1 MAKNKNTG
9 LGRGLEAIFL
19 ENSVDESGSVSMLR
33 LSDIEPNPDQPR
45 REFDHAALEE
55 LASSIATNGIIQPIV
70 VRSAGIDGYY
80 QIIAGERRWRAA
92 KMAGLTEVPVVIMEV
107 DDKKA
112 AQVALIENIQR
123 EDLNGMEAAK
133 AFRNI
138 MDSHEMTQE
147 ELSVALG
154 KSRSLV
160 ANTLRLLDLPAATCA
175 LVEQG
180 KLTAGHARALLG
192 LIRKDEIDDTAKI
205 VVEKG
210 LSVRQTEE
218 LVRKLNRPRV
228 EVQIKDDEN
237 DNPIVNYTAELEKRM
252 TALLGS
258 RVKIKGKGK
267 NRILQISINDDKQL
281 DELVTSLCGDNI
293 FDD

>member
-19 ENSVDESGSVSMLR
+19 ENSVDESSSVSMLR
-33 LSDIEPNPDQPR
+33 ISDIEPNPDQPR
-45 REFDHAALEE
+45 REFDQAALEE
-55 LASSIATNGIIQPIV
+55 LAASISANGIIQPIV
-70 VRSAGIDGYY
+70 VRSAGINGYY

-92 KMAGLTEVPVVIMEV
+92 KMAGLTEVPVNIMEL

-123 EDLNGMEAAK
+123 EDLNSVEAAK
-133 AFRNI
+133 AFKNI
-138 MDSHEMTQE
+138 MESHEMTQE

-160 ANTLRLLDLPAATCA
+160 ANTLRLLDLPKETCA

-180 KLTAGHARALLG
+180 KLSAGHARTLLG
-192 LIRKDEIDDTAKI
+192 LIRKNEINDTALI
-205 VVEKG
+205 VMEKG

-228 EVQIKDDEN
+228 EVQIKDPDEK
-237 DNPIVNYTAELEKRM
+237 PIVNYVAELEKRM

-258 RVKIKGKGK
+258 RVRIKGKGK
-267 NRILQISINDDKQL
+267 NRTLQISINDDKQL

>member
-19 ENSVDESGSVSMLR
+19 ENSVDESSSVSMLR
-33 LSDIEPNPDQPR
+33 ISDIEPNPDQPR
-45 REFDHAALEE
+45 REFDQAALEE
-55 LASSIATNGIIQPIV
+55 LAASIAANGIIQPIV
-70 VRSAGIDGYY
+70 VRSVGMNGYY

-92 KMAGLTEVPVVIMEV
+92 KMAGLTEVPVNIMEL

-123 EDLNGMEAAK
+123 EDLNSVEAAK
-133 AFRNI
+133 AFKNI
-138 MDSHEMTQE
+138 MESHEMTQE

-160 ANTLRLLDLPAATCA
+160 ANTLRLLDLPKETCA

-180 KLTAGHARALLG
+180 KLSAGHARTLLG
-192 LIRKDEIDDTAKI
+192 LIRKNEINDTALI
-205 VVEKG
+205 VMEKG

-228 EVQIKDDEN
+228 DVQIKDPDEK
-237 DNPIVNYTAELEKRM
+237 PIVNYVAELEKRM

-258 RVKIKGKGK
+258 KVRIKGKGK
-267 NRILQISINDDKQL
+267 NRTLQISINDDKQL

>member
-19 ENSVDESGSVSMLR
+19 ENSVDESGSVTMLR

-45 REFDHAALEE
+45 REFDHVALEE
-55 LASSIATNGIIQPIV
+55 LASSIAANGIIQPIV
-70 VRSAGIDGYY
+70 VRSAGMDGYY

-133 AFRNI
+133 AFRSI

-147 ELSVALG
+147 ELSIALG

-160 ANTLRLLDLPAATCA
+160 ANTLRLLDLPAETCA

-180 KLTAGHARALLG
+180 KLTSGHARTLLG
-192 LIRKDEIDDTAKI
+192 LIRKGEINDAAKI

-218 LVRKLNRPRV
+218 LVRKLNRPRI
-228 EVQIKDDEN
+228 EVKIENDDEEK
-237 DNPIVNYTAELEKRM
+237 PIVNYTAELEKRM

-258 RVKIKGKGK
+258 KVKIKGKGK
-267 NRILQISINDDKQL
+267 NRTLQISITDDKQL

-293 FDD
+293 FDN

>member
-1 MAKNKNTG
+1 
-9 LGRGLEAIFL
+9 
-19 ENSVDESGSVSMLR
+19 
-33 LSDIEPNPDQPR
+33 
-45 REFDHAALEE
+45 
-55 LASSIATNGIIQPIV
+55 
-70 VRSAGIDGYY
+70 
-80 QIIAGERRWRAA
+80 
-92 KMAGLTEVPVVIMEV
+92 MAGLTEVPVTIMQV

-133 AFRNI
+133 AFKSI
-138 MDSHEMTQE
+138 MESHEMTQE
-147 ELSVALG
+147 ELSIALG

-160 ANTLRLLDLPAATCA
+160 ANTLRLLDLPKETCS

-180 KLTAGHARALLG
+180 KLTVGHARTLLG
-192 LIRKDEIDDTAKI
+192 LIRKNEINETALY

-228 EVQIKDDEN
+228 DIKRPEVDEAEKAFV
-237 DNPIVNYTAELEKRM
+237 DYTAELEKRM

-258 RVKIKGKGK
+258 KVKIKGKGK
-267 NRILQISINDDKQL
+267 NRTLQISITDDKQL

-293 FDD
+293 FDN

>member
-19 ENSVDESGSVSMLR
+19 ENSVDESSSVSMLR
-33 LSDIEPNPDQPR
+33 ISDIEPNPDQPR
-45 REFDHAALEE
+45 REFDQAALEE
-55 LASSIATNGIIQPIV
+55 LAASISANGIIQPIV
-70 VRSAGIDGYY
+70 VRSAGINGYY

-92 KMAGLTEVPVVIMEV
+92 KMAGLTEVPVNIMEL

-123 EDLNGMEAAK
+123 EDLNSVEAAK
-133 AFRNI
+133 AFKNI
-138 MDSHEMTQE
+138 MESHEMTQE

-160 ANTLRLLDLPAATCA
+160 ANTLRLLDLPKETCA

-180 KLTAGHARALLG
+180 KLSAGHARTLLG
-192 LIRKDEIDDTAKI
+192 LIRKNEINDTALI
-205 VVEKG
+205 VMEKG

-228 EVQIKDDEN
+228 ELQIKDPAEK
-237 DNPIVNYTAELEKRM
+237 PIVNYVAELEKRM

-258 RVKIKGKGK
+258 KVRIKGKGK
-267 NRILQISINDDKQL
+267 NRTLQISINDDKQL

>member
-19 ENSVDESGSVSMLR
+19 ENSVDESGSVTMLR

-45 REFDHAALEE
+45 REFDHSALEE
-55 LASSIATNGIIQPIV
+55 LASSIAANGIIQPIV
-70 VRSAGIDGYY
+70 VRSAGMDGYY

-133 AFRNI
+133 AFKNI

-160 ANTLRLLDLPAATCA
+160 ANTLRLLDLPKETCA

-180 KLTAGHARALLG
+180 KLTAGHARTLLG
-192 LIRKDEIDDTAKI
+192 LIRKSEIHDTALI

-218 LVRKLNRPRV
+218 LVRKLNRPRIEV
-228 EVQIKDDEN
+228 EIEDDI
-237 DNPIVNYTAELEKRM
+237 DKPIVNYTVELEKRM

-258 RVKIKGKGK
+258 KVRIKGKGK
-267 NRILQISINDDKQL
+267 NRTLPISINDDKQL

-293 FDD
+293 FDN

>member
-9 LGRGLEAIFL
+9 LGKGLEAIFL
-19 ENSVDESGSVSMLR
+19 DNSVDESGSVTMLR

-45 REFDHAALEE
+45 REFDREALEE
-55 LASSIATNGIIQPIV
+55 LASSIAANGIIQPIV

-92 KMAGLTEVPVVIMEV
+92 KMAGLTEAPVVIMEV

-133 AFRNI
+133 AFKNI
-138 MDSHEMTQE
+138 MESHEMTQE
-147 ELSVALG
+147 ELSIALG

-160 ANTLRLLDLPAATCA
+160 ANTLRLLDLPTETCA

-180 KLTAGHARALLG
+180 KLTAGHARTLLG
-192 LIRKDEIDDTAKI
+192 LIRKDEINKTAQM
-205 VVEKG
+205 VADKG

-218 LVRKLNRPRV
+218 LVRKLNRPRIDV
-228 EVQIKDDEN
+228 TVNVDEKDK
-237 DNPIVNYTAELEKRM
+237 PIVDYTAELEKRM
-252 TALLGS
+252 TALIGS

-267 NRILQISINDDKQL
+267 NRVLQISINDDKQL

>member
-19 ENSVDESGSVSMLR
+19 ENSVDESSSVSMLR
-33 LSDIEPNPDQPR
+33 ISDIEPNPDQPR
-45 REFDHAALEE
+45 REFDQAALEE
-55 LASSIATNGIIQPIV
+55 LAASIAANGIIQPIV
-70 VRSAGIDGYY
+70 VRSAGMNGYY

-92 KMAGLTEVPVVIMEV
+92 KMAGLTEVPVNIMEL

-123 EDLNGMEAAK
+123 EDLNSVEAAK
-133 AFRNI
+133 AFKNI
-138 MDSHEMTQE
+138 MESHEMTQE

-160 ANTLRLLDLPAATCA
+160 ANTLRLLDLPKETCA

-180 KLTAGHARALLG
+180 KLSAGHARTLLG
-192 LIRKDEIDDTAKI
+192 LIRKNEINDTALI
-205 VVEKG
+205 VMEKG

-228 EVQIKDDEN
+228 ELQITDPDEK
-237 DNPIVNYTAELEKRM
+237 PIVNYVAELEKRM

-258 RVKIKGKGK
+258 KVRIKGKGK
-267 NRILQISINDDKQL
+267 NRTLQIAINDDKQL

>member
-19 ENSVDESGSVSMLR
+19 ENSVDESGSVTMLR

-45 REFDHAALEE
+45 REFDHSALEE
-55 LASSIATNGIIQPIV
+55 LASSIAANGIIQPIV
-70 VRSAGIDGYY
+70 VRSAGMDGYY

-133 AFRNI
+133 AFKNI

-160 ANTLRLLDLPAATCA
+160 ANTLRLLDLPKETCA

-180 KLTAGHARALLG
+180 KLTAGHARTLLG
-192 LIRKDEIDDTAKI
+192 LIRKNEINDTALV

-228 EVQIKDDEN
+228 EVEIEDDTEK
-237 DNPIVNYTAELEKRM
+237 PIVNYTLELEKRM

-258 RVKIKGKGK
+258 KVRIKGKGK
-267 NRILQISINDDKQL
+267 NRTLQISINDDKQL

-293 FDD
+293 FDN

>member
-19 ENSVDESGSVSMLR
+19 ENSVDESSSVSMLR
-33 LSDIEPNPDQPR
+33 ISDIEPNPDQPR
-45 REFDHAALEE
+45 REFDQAALEE
-55 LASSIATNGIIQPIV
+55 LAASIAANGIIQPIV
-70 VRSAGIDGYY
+70 VRSAGINGYY

-92 KMAGLTEVPVVIMEV
+92 KMAGLTEVPVNIMEL

-123 EDLNGMEAAK
+123 EDLNSVEAAK
-133 AFRNI
+133 AFKNI
-138 MDSHEMTQE
+138 MESHEMTQE

-160 ANTLRLLDLPAATCA
+160 ANTLRLLDLPKETCA

-180 KLTAGHARALLG
+180 KLSAGHARTLLG
-192 LIRKDEIDDTAKI
+192 LIRKNEINDTALI
-205 VVEKG
+205 VMEKG

-228 EVQIKDDEN
+228 DVQIKDPDEK
-237 DNPIVNYTAELEKRM
+237 PIVNYVAELEKRM

-258 RVKIKGKGK
+258 KVRIKGKGK
-267 NRILQISINDDKQL
+267 NRTLQISINDDKQL